1 MTYIQMILGIL
12 VIGSLG
18 GYECGN
24 ATFLQAIFN
33 ALVFLALIGLVQAL
47 KMRKKRAVVKQR
59 QDKNKDKINYNY
71 YTW

>member
-1 MTYIQMILGIL
+1 MSYIQMILGIL

-47 KMRKKRAVVKQR
+47 KMRKKKSR
-59 QDKNKDKINYNY
+59 
-71 YTW
+71 

>member
-1 MTYIQMILGIL
+1 MSYIQMILGIL

-47 KMRKKRAVVKQR
+47 KMRKKRAVEKNNDQ
-59 QDKNKDKINYNY
+59 KNKNKINYNY

>member
-1 MTYIQMILGIL
+1 MSYIQMILGIL

-33 ALVFLALIGLVQAL
+33 ALVFLALIGLVQIL
-47 KMRKKRAVVKQR
+47 KMRKKRAAEKSTT
-59 QDKNKDKINYNY
+59 KNKNKINYNH

>member
-1 MTYIQMILGIL
+1 MSYIQMILGIL

-33 ALVFLALIGLVQAL
+33 ALVFLALIGLVQIL
-47 KMRKKRAVVKQR
+47 KKCKKRAVVKQR

>member
-1 MTYIQMILGIL
+1 MSYIQMILGIL

-18 GYECGN
+18 GYERGN

-33 ALVFLALIGLVQAL
+33 ALVFSALIGLVQIL
-47 KMRKKRAVVKQR
+47 KMRKKRAVDKTTT
-59 QDKNKDKINYNY
+59 KNKDKINYNY

>member
-1 MTYIQMILGIL
+1 MSYIQMILGIL

-33 ALVFLALIGLVQAL
+33 ALVFSALIGLVQAL
-47 KMRKKRAVVKQR
+47 KMRKKRAAEKSTT
-59 QDKNKDKINYNY
+59 KNKNKINYNH

>member
-1 MTYIQMILGIL
+1 MTYIQMILGVL

-24 ATFLQAIFN
+24 ATFIQAVFN
-33 ALVFLALIGLVQAL
+33 ALVFSALIGLVQAL

>member
-1 MTYIQMILGIL
+1 MSYIQMILGIL

-18 GYECGN
+18 GY
-24 ATFLQAIFN
+24 FLQAIFN
-33 ALVFLALIGLVQAL
+33 ALVFLALIGLVQIL

-59 QDKNKDKINYNY
+59 QDKNKNKINYNH

>member
-1 MTYIQMILGIL
+1 MSYIQMILGIL

-24 ATFLQAIFN
+24 ATFIQAIFN
-33 ALVFLALIGLVQAL
+33 ALVFSALICLLQML
-47 KMRKKRAVVKQR
+47 KKRKKRAAAKNS
-59 QDKNKDKINYNY
+59 DKNKDKINYNY

>member
-1 MTYIQMILGIL
+1 MSYIQMILGIL

-24 ATFLQAIFN
+24 ATFLQAVFN
-33 ALVFLALIGLVQAL
+33 ALVFSALIGLVQIL
-47 KMRKKRAVVKQR
+47 KKRKKRAVVKQR
-59 QDKNKDKINYNY
+59 QDKNKNKINYNH

>member
-1 MTYIQMILGIL
+1 MSYIQMILGIL

-24 ATFLQAIFN
+24 ATFIQAVFN

-47 KMRKKRAVVKQR
+47 KMRKKRAVDKTTT
-59 QDKNKDKINYNY
+59 KNKDKINYNY

>member
-1 MTYIQMILGIL
+1 MSYIQMILGIL

-33 ALVFLALIGLVQAL
+33 TLVFSALIGLVQAL
-47 KMRKKRAVVKQR
+47 KMRKKRAVEKNNDQ
-59 QDKNKDKINYNY
+59 KNKNKINYNH

>member
-1 MTYIQMILGIL
+1 MTYIQMILGVL

-24 ATFLQAIFN
+24 ATFIQAVFN
-33 ALVFLALIGLVQAL
+33 ALVFSALIGLVQIL
-47 KMRKKRAVVKQR
+47 KKCKKRAVEKNNDQ
-59 QDKNKDKINYNY
+59 KNKDKINYNY

>member
-1 MTYIQMILGIL
+1 MSCIQMILGVL

-24 ATFLQAIFN
+24 ATFIQAVFN
-33 ALVFLALIGLVQAL
+33 ALVFSALIGLVQAL

>member
-1 MTYIQMILGIL
+1 MILGVL

-24 ATFLQAIFN
+24 ATFLQAVFN
-33 ALVFLALIGLVQAL
+33 ALAFSALIGLVQIL

>member
-18 GYECGN
+18 GYERGN

-33 ALVFLALIGLVQAL
+33 ALVFSALICLVQIL
-47 KMRKKRAVVKQR
+47 KKRKKRAVE
-59 QDKNKDKINYNY
+59 KNNDQKIKIR
-71 YTW
+71 